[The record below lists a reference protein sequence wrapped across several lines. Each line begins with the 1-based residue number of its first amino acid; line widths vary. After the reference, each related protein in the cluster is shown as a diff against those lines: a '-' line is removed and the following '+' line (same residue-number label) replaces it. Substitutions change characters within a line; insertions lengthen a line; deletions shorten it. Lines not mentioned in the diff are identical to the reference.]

1 MDKFIITHNK
11 ININEFL
18 EAANNFNCKIE
29 YREQVKSSIIACRKL
44 LDDLVDSGRIIYGV
58 NTSMGGFVN
67 YLVPTEHAEDLQN
80 NLLSSVASNVGDFF
94 EDNVVRS
101 IMLARLISLSKGA
114 SAISLENFD
123 ILLKMLNSNVLPC
136 IPMKGSLGASGDL
149 GPLAFIALV
158 GVGKWKAK
166 YNGEI
171 LEGKEALAKANIT
184 PMRLGYKE
192 GLALINGT
200 SAMVGLSANVY
211 NKAKNLLNYYEYIT
225 GLTFE
230 GLAATLNPYDP
241 IVHKRKMHK
250 GQLFCAERICDI
262 LSGSKLA
269 VMEKDRESSIQEK
282 NKNIVQGLDSQIED
296 AYSLRCTPQILGPI
310 YDSIDFIHRTIE
322 NELNSSSDNPLALVE
337 EGEVFHNGHFHGQ
350 YISMVMDF
358 LSINLT
364 TLSNLSDRRI
374 DRFMDK
380 NNSNGLPPF
389 LCRENPG
396 LRLGLMGGQFMSTS
410 ITAENRALCTPVS
423 IQTLTSTGD
432 FQDIVSFG
440 LVSARKCK
448 EILINTAYIVSFEAL
463 CACQAIDIRGKE
475 KMSKKTRILFNKIRE
490 IVPYFSYDTT
500 INPYVEKL
508 HEMFINDNML
518 KQLKTSQGELK

>member
-29 YREQVKSSIIACRKL
+29 YSEQVKSSIIACRKL

-211 NKAKNLLNYYEYIT
+211 NKAKNLLNYYVNSI
-225 GLTFE
+225 FF
-230 GLAATLNPYDP
+230 
-241 IVHKRKMHK
+241 VHLH
-250 GQLFCAERICDI
+250 
-262 LSGSKLA
+262 S
-269 VMEKDRESSIQEK
+269 
-282 NKNIVQGLDSQIED
+282 
-296 AYSLRCTPQILGPI
+296 Y
-310 YDSIDFIHRTIE
+310 
-322 NELNSSSDNPLALVE
+322 
-337 EGEVFHNGHFHGQ
+337 
-350 YISMVMDF
+350 
-358 LSINLT
+358 
-364 TLSNLSDRRI
+364 
-374 DRFMDK
+374 
-380 NNSNGLPPF
+380 PPP
-389 LCRENPG
+389 R
-396 LRLGLMGGQFMSTS
+396 S
-410 ITAENRALCTPVS
+410 
-423 IQTLTSTGD
+423 
-432 FQDIVSFG
+432 
-440 LVSARKCK
+440 
-448 EILINTAYIVSFEAL
+448 
-463 CACQAIDIRGKE
+463 
-475 KMSKKTRILFNKIRE
+475 
-490 IVPYFSYDTT
+490 
-500 INPYVEKL
+500 
-508 HEMFINDNML
+508 
-518 KQLKTSQGELK
+518 